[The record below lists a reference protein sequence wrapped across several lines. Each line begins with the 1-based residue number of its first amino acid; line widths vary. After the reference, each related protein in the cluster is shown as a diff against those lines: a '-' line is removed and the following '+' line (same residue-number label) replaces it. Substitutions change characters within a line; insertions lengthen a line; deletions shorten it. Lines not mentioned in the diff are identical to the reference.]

1 MSGLRILVPVK
12 RVIDYAVKP
21 RVNKAQTAVE
31 TNGVKHSMNPFDEL
45 SIEEAVRLRE
55 RQKPVEDIL
64 AFSAGPAKSQD
75 ILRTAMAM
83 GADRGLHVVE
93 EKTELEPLGVAKML
107 KKVVE
112 DEKRNL
118 VILGKQSID
127 DDANQTG
134 QMLAGLLGW
143 SQATQASKV
152 ELDGETV
159 TVTKEVDGGVETVRA
174 KLPMVITTDLRLNE
188 PRYASLPNIMKAKKK
203 PLEKKSLA
211 DYGID
216 MSKRLQTVK
225 VAEPPARQG
234 GGKVENVDGLIGK
247 LKELGAM
254 AAEMASAIVA
264 MQVDIEGL
272 SAQNK
277 HSLVDVEPGDLI
289 TFTKL
294 LPDPE
299 TESTSESERYSESE
313 YEESGDEGNNPFESA
328 DEDGN
333 EGLNE
338 SDQQSAV
345 EGVGSNDSASNV
357 TSEQE

>member
-1 MSGLRILVPVK
+1 MGCTSGFVCVETMSGLRILVPVK

-55 RQKPVEDIL
+55 RKKPVEDIL

-174 KLPMVITTDLRLNE
+174 KLPMVITTDLRPNE

-203 PLEKKSLA
+203 PLA
-211 DYGID
+211 DHGID

-254 AAEMASAIVA
+254 
-264 MQVDIEGL
+264 
-272 SAQNK
+272 
-277 HSLVDVEPGDLI
+277 
-289 TFTKL
+289 
-294 LPDPE
+294 
-299 TESTSESERYSESE
+299 
-313 YEESGDEGNNPFESA
+313 
-328 DEDGN
+328 
-333 EGLNE
+333 
-338 SDQQSAV
+338 
-345 EGVGSNDSASNV
+345 
-357 TSEQE
+357 